1 MTAAALLIPAAWV
14 ALALSPGCSSTPA
27 ARPEPEPVVLPDLA
41 PADFALGITVLSPA
55 ADPVRIDAT
64 PRPQRPARYIIE
76 PDGVLRAAIGPGAT
90 PRVYPGRTRQLD
102 TAQMQRLWRL
112 ASNTGLL
119 DGDTLTRIDNTETFF
134 PSRERTTALIH
145 IRHEGQS
152 RHFAVRLPVGD
163 AESPAVLQLIDQVA
177 QLAWVPD

>member
-1 MTAAALLIPAAWV
+1 MAHTSVLAILVLGG
-14 ALALSPGCSSTPA
+14 LALPGCSSTPA
-27 ARPEPEPVVLPDLA
+27 VRPEPEPAVLADRA

-55 ADPVRIDAT
+55 SDPAQIDAT
-64 PRPQRPARYIIE
+64 PRPQRPARYIVE

-90 PRVYPGRTRQLD
+90 PRVYPGRTRRLD
-102 TAQMQRLWRL
+102 TEQVQRLWRL

-134 PSRERTTALIH
+134 PSRERTTALVH
-145 IRHEGQS
+145 IRQGGEG

-163 AESPAVLQLIDQVA
+163 AESPAVLQLIDQLA
-177 QLAWVPD
+177 ELAWVPE